1 MKPKPARAS
10 ESPNDAYKH
19 AITRSIDSKIKR
31 LEARAR
37 PRAGE
42 NGDTAAAR
50 AKWLQ
55 LKAELT
61 ELEVRRRRN
70 ELVEVREIEL
80 VLSNVMAN
88 LRQKMSGF
96 PAHILPEIRRLVVL
110 TPEQLPALHATLK
123 RFTHSWLRSFHGWPP
138 SPRRTRTCAISSA
151 KTTNRRR
158 SNPRGKF
165 VKKKVKG
172 TMKSNQN
179 AESLLKKLSG
189 CKDIVND
196 WEDWS
201 AAGFSWW
208 QPVFDL
214 LDPNDEVVKTRFAHI
229 QVRYALRK
237 RLRGPSE

>member
-123 RFTHSWLRSFHGWPP
+123 RFTHSWL
-138 SPRRTRTCAISSA
+138 T
-151 KTTNRRR
+151 
-158 SNPRGKF
+158 
-165 VKKKVKG
+165 
-172 TMKSNQN
+172 
-179 AESLLKKLSG
+179 ELSRLAT
-189 CKDIVND
+189 VT
-196 WEDWS
+196 
-201 AAGFSWW
+201 AA
-208 QPVFDL
+208 D
-214 LDPNDEVVKTRFAHI
+214 AY
-229 QVRYALRK
+229 VRYKLGEDDEPEKKQSAGEVREEK
-237 RLRGPSE
+237 R